1 MNYLIYCII
10 LLNMPKTLSK
20 KITINSNNLFTN
32 KNYRKKTYD
41 KSPFSLNFYI

>member
-41 KSPFSLNFYI
+41 KSCFLLNFYI